1 MSHSAARGTRAVEFS
16 DKLQVKPPTVKG
28 MIEKLA
34 KEGRV
39 EHHTK
44 AEHWDVLRP
53 AIVANTVSIFLSSVH
68 YSNTPSTFL
77 QEELEAVALRRVAS
91 RAGLPA
97 SS

>member
-1 MSHSAARGTRAVEFS
+1 M
-16 DKLQVKPPTVKG
+16 KPPTVTG

-39 EHHTK
+39 EHDTK

-53 AIVANTVSIFLSSVH
+53 AIVANIVSIFVSSVH
-68 YSNTPSTFL
+68 YSNTLSTFL
-77 QEELEAVALRRVAS
+77 QEEQEAVALRRVAS
-91 RAGLPA
+91 RAGLAA